1 MKISITPGRYTT
13 LILKEVNNQKAGRR
27 VAEHLRILHRIGPS
41 TKGSTNTTRGQD
53 SRGKSQD
60 QMKPQGLVTMKISIT
75 RGRYTT
81 LIPKEVDNQK
91 AGRRVGAC
99 SHPTQDRTSDQRF
112 NQYNQRIR
120 PVNQGRDRG

>member
-53 SRGKSQD
+53 SRGKPQD

-81 LIPKEVDNQK
+81 LILKEVDNQK
-91 AGRRVGAC
+91 AGRRVAEHVRILHRTGP
-99 SHPTQDRTSDQRF
+99 PTKGSTNTTKGPDQ
-112 NQYNQRIR
+112 
-120 PVNQGRDRG
+120 